1 MRLPMPARFN
11 RLPLTQKI
19 LLPFFLV
26 LVLLGLTA
34 TIGSVQLTSASLSE
48 SIDQQ
53 LDDQHSLLEMAIK
66 NEEQRLTTFANL
78 LVALSPDDPE
88 ETGTIPLA
96 AHLNGLSSQDLSAR
110 IWSEQ
115 QIGSLEQPQ
124 LKQMVAHARR
134 SGKTRVRFFPA
145 LPETPALV
153 LVKPLKDKAGDQRYI
168 MIRRTLGQ
176 KFFRSLMK
184 PTRGDCHL
192 LDRNGNHLV
201 SNRPEASPPRLSADE
216 ISRLIAGRRV
226 NKTTAT
232 TRTQFF
238 AVPLGT
244 SDLVLLGVSLP
255 TRNLGILVRS
265 LATRSA
271 ITVLLALVL
280 FGYFFLR
287 FIRGQLRPLGT
298 LLQATETVS
307 RGQLDYRLPDL
318 GNDEIG
324 KLAQS
329 FNSMVSQ
336 LDELYREKIDQQ
348 RQLTEQREELKYR
361 ELLEAKNAEI
371 ERANHELRAHL
382 KEMSGLFQLN
392 RAMTSTLDLGILFD
406 RMMGVLKDLI
416 HCDRMVLFTYNA
428 GSEELL
434 VRKTHGIDPELLQGM
449 TFRLDEGITGK
460 AALTQRLLSIPDLKN
475 EKRNLGYK
483 GKSHSG
489 GSMVSVPLV
498 VKKRLSGVLN
508 LHKIE
513 TDAFSESDINLVQ
526 AVANQAAIAIENSQL
541 YEQARS
547 LSNTD
552 ELTGLA
558 NRRHFQMILKREVA
572 QAQRYHSHFSLIM
585 ADIDHFKAFN
595 DTHGHLR
602 GDIVLK
608 KVADILLQNTRGID
622 LVGRFGGE
630 EFIVLLPKTDKH
642 GAEAAAEKLRSCVMN
657 DSFPG
662 EEESQPEGTLTLSLG
677 IAEYPNDSKD
687 IYELLDLAD
696 RALYRA
702 KEEGRNR
709 FVTWQSEMHTV

>member
-1 MRLPMPARFN
+1 MPARYG
-11 RLPLTQKI
+11 RLTLIQKI
-19 LLPFFLV
+19 LLPFFFL
-26 LVLLGLTA
+26 LVLLGLVA
-34 TIGSVQLTSASLSE
+34 TIGSVQLTRSSLTD
-48 SIDQQ
+48 SIDRQ
-53 LDDQHSLLEMAIK
+53 LDDRHNLLEMAVK
-66 NEEQRLTTFANL
+66 NEEQRLVTFA
-78 LVALSPDDPE
+78 
-88 ETGTIPLA
+88 GM
-96 AHLNGLSSQDLSAR
+96 LSALNQKDSGTKGAMPLMAHFSGHSR
-110 IWSEQ
+110 RDLHAQIWTEK
-115 QIGSLEQPQ
+115 QINSLEQSQ
-124 LKQMVAHARR
+124 LKQMANHALR
-134 SGKTRVRFFPA
+134 SGKAQIRFFPS
-145 LPETPALV
+145 LEDRPSLV
-153 LVKPLKDKAGDQRYI
+153 LLKALTGFDSEPRFITIRRALDQRFF
-168 MIRRTLGQ
+168 RTL
-176 KFFRSLMK
+176 MK
-184 PTRGDCHL
+184 SDRGACFL
-192 LDRNGNHLV
+192 LDRQGKILSGNGEK
-201 SNRPEASPPRLSADE
+201 NRPPALSNAETSLLIEGRLVKKSDPT
-216 ISRLIAGRRV
+216 S
-226 NKTTAT
+226 
-232 TRTQFF
+232 RTQFF

-244 SDLVLLGVSLP
+244 SDLLLMGASLP
-255 TRNLGILVRS
+255 THDLGDLIRN

-271 ITVLLALVL
+271 VTVLMALFI

-287 FIRGQLRPLGT
+287 FIRAQLRPLGT
-298 LLQATETVS
+298 LVQATEKVS
-307 RGQLDYRLPDL
+307 QGRFDYRLPEP
-318 GNDEIG
+318 GHDEIG
-324 KLAQS
+324 QLAES

-336 LDELYREKIDQQ
+336 LDNLYQERIEQQ
-348 RQLTEQREELKYR
+348 RQLTEQQEELKYR

-392 RAMTSTLDLGILFD
+392 QAMTSTLDLGILFE
-406 RMMGVLKDLI
+406 RMLTVLRELI

-428 GSEELL
+428 GSEELQ
-434 VRKTHGIDPELLQGM
+434 VKKTYGIDPELLQGM
-449 TFRLDEGITGK
+449 TFRLDEGITGRV
-460 AALTQRLLSIPDLKN
+460 ATTQKLHAVPDLKAV
-475 EKRNLGYK
+475 KRNLGYK

-498 VKKRLSGVLN
+498 VKKRLAGVLN

-513 TDAFSESDINLVQ
+513 IDAFSDSDLKLIQ
-526 AVANQAAIAIENSQL
+526 AIANQAAIAIENSQL
-541 YEQARS
+541 YEKARS

-558 NRRHFQMILKREVA
+558 NRRHFQLILKREVA
-572 QAQRYHSHFSLIM
+572 QAQRFHSHFSLIL

-630 EFIVLLPKTDKH
+630 EFVVLLPKTDQK
-642 GAEAAAEKLRSCVMN
+642 GAQAAAEKLRACVLA

-662 EEESQPEGTLTLSLG
+662 EEESQPGGSLTLSLG

-709 FVTWQSEMHTV
+709 FVTWQPEMHTAI